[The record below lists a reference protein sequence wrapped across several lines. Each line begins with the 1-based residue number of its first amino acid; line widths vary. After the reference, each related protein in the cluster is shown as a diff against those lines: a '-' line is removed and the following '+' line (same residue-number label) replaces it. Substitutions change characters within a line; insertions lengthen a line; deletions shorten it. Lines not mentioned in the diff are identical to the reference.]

1 MLWYETYEIKMQW
14 HQIEIHAMLHVAKDA
29 ETDSYGTNRYHY
41 KGFACSL
48 QKN

>member
-1 MLWYETYEIKMQW
+1 MYEIKMLW
-14 HQIEIHAMLHVAKDA
+14 HQIETICYVAKDA

-48 QKN
+48 QT